1 MGVLDMKIER
11 IDDKTIKCYLSKD
24 ELAYYKVDYSDFI
37 SRSEN
42 AQRLLR
48 EIIEQAKS
56 EVGYHPPKI
65 AFEMQIMMVPEQ
77 GMVLTFSEKDP
88 ALGVD
93 ADKISGF
100 IDTLKQLLE
109 HVKEES
115 GGTTAPL
122 GALPG
127 LGQGGL
133 SLPAPAAPVKAG
145 GEHAKSDTPIANVN
159 DAVFMF
165 TYLSDFIEYAQGLPK
180 GIRINS
186 SLYKMGEEYFLYISR
201 GKASYD
207 RFSRCCVQ
215 ALEFSQLYSAG
226 EGCEE
231 VLREHGEVMISE
243 KAVNRFRK

>member
-1 MGVLDMKIER
+1 MKIER

-37 SRSEN
+37 SRTEN

-48 EIIEQAKS
+48 EIIEQAKN

-109 HVKEES
+109 HVKET
-115 GGTTAPL
+115 GGSTGSL

-133 SLPAPAAPVKAG
+133 SLPAPVAPVNPAEPGKT
-145 GEHAKSDTPIANVN
+145 EHSPAMDVN
-159 DAVFMF
+159 EAVFMF
-165 TYLSDFIEYAQGLPK
+165 TYLSDFIEYAQGLPR
-180 GIRINS
+180 GIRLDS
-186 SLYKMGEEYFLYISR
+186 TLYKMGEEYFLHIGR
-201 GKASYD
+201 GGASYD
-207 RFSRCCVQ
+207 RFSRSCVQ
-215 ALEFSQLYSAG
+215 ALEFSQLYAAG
-226 EGCEE
+226 AGCDE
-231 VLREHGEVMISE
+231 VLREHGEVMIAS
-243 KAVNRFRK
+243 KAVNKFRK

>member
-1 MGVLDMKIER
+1 MKIER
-11 IDDKTIKCYLSKD
+11 VDDKTIKCYLSKD
-24 ELAYYKVDYSDFI
+24 ELAYYQVDYSDFI
-37 SRSEN
+37 SRTEN

-48 EIIEQAKS
+48 EIIETAKT

-93 ADKISGF
+93 PSKLGGF

-115 GGTTAPL
+115 GGTTGSL

-133 SLPAPAAPVKAG
+133 SLPASPAVPSVHG
-145 GEHAKSDTPIANVN
+145 GEKHQSAPAIDVN
-159 DAVFMF
+159 DAIFMF
-165 TYLSDFIEYAQGLPK
+165 TYLADFMDYAQGLPR
-180 GIRINS
+180 GIRIDS
-186 SLYKMGEEYFLYISR
+186 TLYKMGDVYYLHIAR

-207 RFSRCCVQ
+207 RFSRSCVQ

-226 EGCEE
+226 PGCDE
-231 VLREHGEVMISE
+231 VLKEHGEVMIAT

>member
-1 MGVLDMKIER
+1 MKIER
-11 IDDKTIKCYLSKD
+11 VDDKTIKCYLSKD

-48 EIIEQAKS
+48 EIIETAKS

-93 ADKISGF
+93 PDKIGGF

-109 HVKEES
+109 HVKGEA
-115 GGTTAPL
+115 GGSTGAL

-133 SLPAPAAPVKAG
+133 PIHTPAVPMNASEKQA
-145 GEHAKSDTPIANVN
+145 DQPIPDVN
-159 DAVFMF
+159 DAVFVF
-165 TYLSDFIEYAQGLPK
+165 NYLSDFIDYAQGLPK
-180 GIRINS
+180 GIRMNTT
-186 SLYKMGEEYFLYISR
+186 LYKMGEEYFLYIGR
-201 GKASYD
+201 GTASYD
-207 RFSRCCVQ
+207 RFSRSCVQ
-215 ALEFSQLYSAG
+215 ALEFAQLYSAG
-226 EGCEE
+226 PGCED
-231 VLREHGEVMISE
+231 VLKEHGEVIIAS
-243 KAVNRFRK
+243 KAVNKIRK

>member
-1 MGVLDMKIER
+1 MKIER
-11 IDDKTIKCYLSKD
+11 VDDKTIKCYLSKD
-24 ELAYYKVDYSDFI
+24 ELAYYQVDYSDFI
-37 SRSEN
+37 SRTEN

-48 EIIEQAKS
+48 EIIETAKT

-93 ADKISGF
+93 PSQLGGF
-100 IDTLKQLLE
+100 SDTLKQLLD

-115 GGTTAPL
+115 GGTTGAL

-133 SLPAPAAPVKAG
+133 SLPAPSAVPSVHSGEKQQSAPAI
-145 GEHAKSDTPIANVN
+145 DVN
-159 DAVFMF
+159 DAIFMF
-165 TYLSDFIEYAQGLPK
+165 TYLADFMDYAQGLPR
-180 GIRINS
+180 GIRIDS
-186 SLYKMGEEYFLYISR
+186 TLYKMGQEYYLHISR

-207 RFSRCCVQ
+207 RFSRSCVQ

-226 EGCEE
+226 PGCDE
-231 VLREHGEVMISE
+231 VLKEHGEVMIAT

>member
-1 MGVLDMKIER
+1 MKIER

-37 SRSEN
+37 SRTEN

-48 EIIEQAKS
+48 EIIEQAKN

-93 ADKISGF
+93 AEKISGF

-109 HVKEES
+109 HVKET
-115 GGTTAPL
+115 GGSTGSL

-133 SLPAPAAPVKAG
+133 SLPAPVAPVNPAEPGKT
-145 GEHAKSDTPIANVN
+145 EHSPAMDVN
-159 DAVFMF
+159 EAVFMF
-165 TYLSDFIEYAQGLPK
+165 TYRSDFIEYAQGLPR
-180 GIRINS
+180 GIRLDS
-186 SLYKMGEEYFLYISR
+186 TLYKMGEEYFLHIGR
-201 GKASYD
+201 GGASYD
-207 RFSRCCVQ
+207 RFSRSCVQ
-215 ALEFSQLYSAG
+215 ALEFSQLYAAG
-226 EGCEE
+226 AGCDE
-231 VLREHGEVMISE
+231 VLREHGEVMIAS
-243 KAVNRFRK
+243 KAVNKFRK

>member
-1 MGVLDMKIER
+1 MKIER
-11 IDDKTIKCYLSKD
+11 VDDKTIKCYLSKD
-24 ELAYYKVDYSDFI
+24 ELAYYQVDYSDFI
-37 SRSEN
+37 SRTEN

-48 EIIEQAKS
+48 EIIETAKT

-65 AFEMQIMMVPEQ
+65 AVEMQIMMVPEQ

-93 ADKISGF
+93 PSQLGGF

-115 GGTTAPL
+115 GGSTGSL

-133 SLPAPAAPVKAG
+133 SLPAPSSVPSVHGSEKQQSAPAI
-145 GEHAKSDTPIANVN
+145 DVN
-159 DAVFMF
+159 DAIFMF
-165 TYLSDFIEYAQGLPK
+165 TYLADFMDYAQGLPR
-180 GIRINS
+180 GIRIDS
-186 SLYKMGEEYFLYISR
+186 TLYKMGQEYYLHISR

-207 RFSRCCVQ
+207 RFSRSCVQ

-226 EGCEE
+226 PGCDE
-231 VLREHGEVMISE
+231 VLKEHGEVMIAT